1 MKRVMMLVALDLML
15 LGFPLLIPAPV
26 AAQSCEQCLGG
37 WLDAP
42 VKIEVFSDFEC
53 PACRVFFLDTV
64 KYVLVDYANIDKV
77 CVIYREFP
85 LAIHKYSHD
94 AARYSLA
101 AQKLGRQ
108 QWLSVVESM
117 YTNQEV
123 WAKDGSV
130 QAFVARALSPEDFQ
144 RVLKLKDDPSIEQTI
159 ARDIALGQKREVQST
174 PTFFITY
181 LNKEQK
187 VVGGLPYP
195 VLRQFF
201 DKIVK

>member
-1 MKRVMMLVALDLML
+1 MNKEALSVSLGIAL
-15 LGFPLLIPAPV
+15 LGIALSASVPAV
-26 AAQSCEQCLGG
+26 AQSCEQCLGG

-53 PACRVFFLDTV
+53 PACKVFFLDTM
-64 KYVLVDYANIDKV
+64 KYVLTDYASIDKV

-85 LAIHKYSHD
+85 LPMHKYSRE

-108 QWLSVVESM
+108 QWLAVMNSL
-117 YTNQEV
+117 YTNQEA

-130 QAFVARALSPEDFQ
+130 QAYVASALSPEDFQ
-144 RVLKLKDDPSIEQTI
+144 KALKLKDDPSITQTI
-159 ARDIALGQKREVQST
+159 ERDVALGQRLQVQST
-174 PTFFITY
+174 PTFFVTA

-187 VVGGLPYP
+187 VVGGLAYP
-195 VLRQFF
+195 VLKQFF
-201 DKIVK
+201 DRVVK